1 MKPLAIFYHTC
12 INFNQV
18 HGLNIIVAQMNA
30 LRNSGALDA
39 ADQFI
44 VGVNG
49 DEVDEITVASLLPK
63 KAVTFRNAS
72 STWPSGEVPTLMYMR
87 DWLIAHP
94 DHHVMYHH
102 MKGLSYPPGTGL
114 HDQMSNW
121 RWCMQVHVVDRWRE
135 CIKYLDAGYEAVGV
149 HYHTPETYPG
159 PGHVPFFA
167 GNFWWARGDFL
178 RTLPKLEPEKHL
190 AGGRYEA
197 EAWLGRGT
205 RWPKAMDMKGCSVWN
220 CNH

>member
-1 MKPLAIFYHTC
+1 MNKLAIFYHACLT
-12 INFNQV
+12 FHQT
-18 HGLNIIVAQMNA
+18 HAMNILTEQMKA
-30 LRNSGALDA
+30 LRSSGLLGV
-39 ADQFI
+39 ADVFM

-49 DEVDEITVASLLPK
+49 HLGDEIAIASLIPE
-63 KAVTFRNAS
+63 ATTFLNDP
-72 STWPSGEVPTLMYMR
+72 STFPSGEVPTLMKMR
-87 DWLIAHP
+87 DWLDTHP
-94 DHHVMYHH
+94 DHHVLYHH

-121 RWCMQVHVVDRWRE
+121 RWCMQTHCVERWQE
-135 CIKYLDAGYEAVGV
+135 CVKYLDEGYEAAGV

-197 EAWLGRGT
+197 EAWLGRGA
-205 RWPKAMDMKGCSVWN
+205 RWPKSKDMKGCSVWQ

>member
-1 MKPLAIFYHTC
+1 MKPLAVYYHVCLT
-12 INFNQV
+12 FHQQ
-18 HGLNIIVAQMNA
+18 HGLNILMEQMKA
-30 LRNSGALDA
+30 LRNSGVLAV
-39 ADQFI
+39 ADTFM
-44 VGVNG
+44 VGVTGSLG
-49 DEVDEITVASLLPK
+49 DQIAVAGMIPE
-63 KAVTFRNAS
+63 AETFLNAPE
-72 STWPSGEVPTLMYMR
+72 TFPSGEVPTLMHMR
-87 DWLIAHP
+87 DWLVDHS
-94 DHHVMYHH
+94 DHHVLYHH

-121 RWCMQVHVVDRWRE
+121 RWCMQTHCVERWKE
-135 CIKYLDAGYEAVGV
+135 CVQYLEQGYEAAGV

-178 RTLPKLEPEKHL
+178 RTLPRLEPEKHL

-205 RWPKAMDMKGCSVWN
+205 RWPKAMDMKGCSVWQ

>member
-1 MKPLAIFYHTC
+1 MNPLAVFYHVC
-12 INFNQV
+12 LEFNRD
-18 HGLNIIVAQMNA
+18 HGLNIMREQMKV
-30 LRNSGALDA
+30 LRNSELLGT

-44 VGVNG
+44 VGVSG
-49 DEVDEITVASLLPK
+49 TLEDEILVAELIPE
-63 KAVTFRNAS
+63 AETFLNHP
-72 STWPSGEVPTLMYMR
+72 STSPSGEVPTLMFMR
-87 DWLIAHP
+87 DWLLGFP
-94 DHHVMYHH
+94 NHHVLYHH

-114 HDQMSNW
+114 YSQMSNW
-121 RWCMQVHVVDRWRE
+121 RWCMQTHCVERWRE
-135 CIKYLDAGYEAVGV
+135 CVQYLENGYDAAGV

-197 EAWLGRGT
+197 EAWLGRGA
-205 RWPKAMDMKGCSVWN
+205 RRPKAMDMKGCSVWH